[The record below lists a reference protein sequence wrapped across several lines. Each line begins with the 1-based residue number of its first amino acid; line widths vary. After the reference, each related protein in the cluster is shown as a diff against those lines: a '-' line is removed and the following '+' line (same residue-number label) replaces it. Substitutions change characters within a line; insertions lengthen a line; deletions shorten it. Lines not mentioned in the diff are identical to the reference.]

1 MDQAKTQVPVH
12 VTVTSHI
19 ERVYLVLWYIRNKVY
34 WIPPEKKFCWNI
46 QNKMCETHL

>member
-19 ERVYLVLWYIRNKVY
+19 EKGLSSAMIFTKQSLLNSARKKVLLKYTN
-34 WIPPEKKFCWNI
+34 
-46 QNKMCETHL
+46 QNV